1 MRLSCSDGAL
11 VGAAEG
17 VVDVMLKEADVAVR
31 LTDQDFVCAAGLRV
45 EGPEVGVEVQHE
57 QIPVAA
63 DTKVAARIAGA
74 GYLRKDSPGC
84 LARPRGKVLMQTQ
97 N

>member
-1 MRLSCSDGAL
+1 M
-11 VGAAEG
+11 
-17 VVDVMLKEADVAVR
+17 VDEVLKEADVTSR
-31 LTDQDFVCAAGLRV
+31 LAGQDFVCAAGLRV
-45 EGPEVGVEVQHE
+45 EGPGVGVEVQHE

-63 DTKVAARIAGA
+63 DTKVAARIASA

>member
-1 MRLSCSDGAL
+1 VASRLAG
-11 VGAAEG
+11 
-17 VVDVMLKEADVAVR
+17 
-31 LTDQDFVCAAGLRV
+31 QDFVCAAGLRA
-45 EGPEVGVEVQHE
+45 EGPGVGVDVQHK

-63 DTKVAARIAGA
+63 DTKVAARIAGS

-84 LARPRGKVLMQTQ
+84 LARPRSEDLMQTQ